1 MKKEY
6 DVIIIGG
13 GPAGLTAGLYSARD
27 RLSSLLIEKGI
38 IGGKITEAERV
49 DNYPGFPEGISG
61 LELTRLMHE
70 QTIKYSLES
79 IFAEVTSIEI
89 DGEQKVIK
97 TTDGDFVA
105 RAVIV
110 AGGSERVK
118 LGIPGEKEFTGKGV
132 SYCATCDGPFFT
144 DKPVAV
150 IGGGNAAIY
159 EALHLTKFASKVTVL
174 HRRDQLRAFAIIQE
188 KAFAEPKIEFLLNTV
203 IEAIEGKDF
212 VQKLKLRQVITG
224 EESFLE
230 VAGVFM
236 AVGLKPNTEYLADI
250 LPLDEQGRIIVDAG
264 MQTKIPG
271 IFAAGDIRSGSIR
284 QAIAAAG
291 DGATAA
297 MSAKKFI
304 DGEQVFTPPSV
315 EV

>member
-70 QTIKYSLES
+70 QVTKYGLES

-89 DGEQKVIK
+89 DGGQKVIK

-144 DKPVAV
+144 DKPMAV

-159 EALHLTKFASKVTVL
+159 EALHLTKFASKVTVI
-174 HRRDQLRAFAIIQE
+174 HRRDQLRAFAIVQE

-236 AVGLKPNTEYLADI
+236 AVGLKPNTEYLANI
-250 LPLDEQGRIIVDAG
+250 LPLDEQGRIIVDDR

-271 IFAAGDIRSGSIR
+271 IFAAGDIRSGSI
-284 QAIAAAG
+284 QQTIAAAG

-297 MSAKKFI
+297 LNAKKFI

>member
-1 MKKEY
+1 VKKEY

-70 QTIKYSLES
+70 QATKYGLES

-89 DGEQKVIK
+89 DGGQKVIK

-174 HRRDQLRAFAIIQE
+174 HRRDQLRAFAIVQE

-212 VQKLKLRQVITG
+212 IQKLKLRQVITG

-250 LPLDEQGRIIVDAG
+250 LLLDEQGRIIVDAG

-284 QAIAAAG
+284 QTIAAAG

-297 MSAKKFI
+297 MNAKKFI
-304 DGEQVFTPPSV
+304 DGEQVFTPPSI

>member
-70 QTIKYSLES
+70 QATKYSLES

-110 AGGSERVK
+110 AGGSDRVK

-174 HRRDQLRAFAIIQE
+174 HRRDQLRAFAIVQE

-212 VQKLKLRQVITG
+212 VQKLKLQQVITG

-250 LPLDEQGRIIVDAG
+250 LLLDEQGRIIVDAG

-271 IFAAGDIRSGSIR
+271 IFAAGDLRSGSI
-284 QAIAAAG
+284 QQTIAAAG